1 MLLSLHIENYAL
13 IKQLDLNFDSGF
25 SVITGE
31 TGAGKSIMLGAMGLL
46 LGQRADLKTIKEGEN
61 KCIIEASFD
70 IRHYNLKSFFLEND
84 VDYEETTLIRREI
97 VTTGKSRMFV
107 NDTPVTI
114 QFLKEIG
121 QRLIDIHSQHE
132 NLLLKNSLFQLDII
146 DTVATHKDDIVAYTE
161 LYLSYKNKLRTL
173 ASLKESA
180 EKEKNN

>member
-70 IRHYNLKSFFLEND
+70 IQHYNLKSFFLEND

-97 VTTGKSRMFV
+97 LTTGKSRMFV

-114 QFLKEIG
+114 QF
-121 QRLIDIHSQHE
+121 
-132 NLLLKNSLFQLDII
+132 
-146 DTVATHKDDIVAYTE
+146 
-161 LYLSYKNKLRTL
+161 
-173 ASLKESA
+173 
-180 EKEKNN
+180 